1 MQGEAW
7 APRSVIAKRVEMK
20 MECVLG
26 ARKMLKDVGKGDGLI
41 CERGRHTVTFLE
53 ALN

>member
-1 MQGEAW
+1 
-7 APRSVIAKRVEMK
+7 MK

-26 ARKMLKDVGKGDGLI
+26 VRKMLKDVGKGDGLI

-53 ALN
+53 ALSKWIRPAQGLFGPS